1 MKYIKKF
8 ESFNVNETM
17 DMMFMPVDPIAG
29 VADLYSDIY
38 DEAKSYLKDKFN
50 QFEEKLEQAVDSIL
64 PKIDGEKVME
74 SVEKF
79 FGKDP
84 LNLTSED
91 IKLAFRKLE
100 KSNES
105 FMDKYD
111 AADPYNGHGEKMDT
125 PLKDVKGGA
134 INKIGSILQ
143 YICGINLLSIG
154 SMGTFLAWLI
164 GIQLSFGMSF
174 MYSIIAFIIIHIVR
188 KLATMAGY

>member
-29 VADLYSDIY
+29 AADLYSDIY

-84 LNLTSED
+84 LKLTSED

-105 FMDKYD
+105 FIDKYD
-111 AADPYNGHGEKMDT
+111 ATDPYNGHGEGMDT
-125 PLKDVKGGA
+125 PLKNVKGGA
-134 INKIGSILQ
+134 INKIGNILQ
-143 YICGINLLSIG
+143 NICGINLISIG
-154 SMGTFLAWLI
+154 TMGTFLAWLI